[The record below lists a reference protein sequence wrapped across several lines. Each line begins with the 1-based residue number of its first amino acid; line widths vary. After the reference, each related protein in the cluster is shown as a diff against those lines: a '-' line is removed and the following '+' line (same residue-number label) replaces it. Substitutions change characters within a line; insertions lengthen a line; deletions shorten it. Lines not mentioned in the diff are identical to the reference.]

1 LDSIIKRK
9 FSVLFDNN
17 RGSRGGGRGIE
28 NRRGGGYFSGRWAKL
43 TWDFIVIVYS
53 KCIVFVI
60 IREFF

>member
-1 LDSIIKRK
+1 MDSIIKRK

-17 RGSRGGGRGIE
+17 RGCRGEGGIE
-28 NRRGGGYFSGRWAKL
+28 NRRGEGYFSGRWAKL

>member
-17 RGSRGGGRGIE
+17 RGRGGGRGIE
-28 NRRGGGYFSGRWAKL
+28 NRRGEGYFSGRRAKL

-53 KCIVFVI
+53 KCIMFVI